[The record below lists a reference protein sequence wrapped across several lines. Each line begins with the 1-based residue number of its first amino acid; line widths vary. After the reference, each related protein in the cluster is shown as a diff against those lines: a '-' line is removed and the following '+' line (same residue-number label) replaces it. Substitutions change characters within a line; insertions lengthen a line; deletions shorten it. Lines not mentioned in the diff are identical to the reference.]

1 RVRDGGRQVAVFA
14 LRRPSGQPGGRRRT
28 SRRNHGHDLRPAGPL
43 SVVRQR
49 QPRENRPP
57 GHRCALPPGRASGQ
71 LQVGI
76 PRHPDRRPDGG
87 AGGVSGQLEDLKR
100 GAAPF
105 LPEPEFLFKAGLPT
119 FVGSL
124 FLFDAMGAS
133 QDAAPDFVVSAMQDF
148 LECMWYN
155 LQCGGKWG
163 KVGGRG
169 DGGMFMGEYR
179 HSLDD
184 KGRLFIPSKFRE
196 GLGASFVV
204 TRGLDRCL
212 FAYPRSEW
220 SLLEQKLKSLPF
232 TRADARAF
240 TRFFFSGAIE
250 AELDKQ

>member
-1 RVRDGGRQVAVFA
+1 GFQAGGAEIHHRVRDGGRQVAVFA
-14 LRRPSGQPGGRRRT
+14 LRRPSGRPGGRRRT

-119 FVGSL
+119 FVGSP
-124 FLFDAMGAS
+124 FLFDAMGARRRMRPPILS
-133 QDAAPDFVVSAMQDF
+133 FPRCRIFWNACGIIYSVVES
-148 LECMWYN
+148 
-155 LQCGGKWG
+155 GGKWG
-163 KVGGRG
+163 E
-169 DGGMFMGEYR
+169 GETAGC
-179 HSLDD
+179 SW
-184 KGRLFIPSKFRE
+184 GNTGIPWTIR
-196 GLGASFVV
+196 VV
-204 TRGLDRCL
+204 C
-212 FAYPRSEW
+212 S
-220 SLLEQKLKSLPF
+220 SLPNSGRDWVPPLSSPAVW
-232 TRADARAF
+232 TAVSSHIPARNGLSSN
-240 TRFFFSGAIE
+240 RN
-250 AELDKQ
+250 